1 MRQFILPDDW
11 DGGTRCLVEGGSAR
25 YVTRVLRL
33 GPGDSFPGL
42 DSSGRRWTCRVLESE
57 GSRLLLSIASP
68 PEGSDAAYLPD
79 VRAGGAGAVDAGG
92 AADDV
97 SAAFPGPPGFPDEE
111 AASLPRIIL
120 IQGLLKGPKMDL
132 VVRQAAEAGVSAIV
146 PLIASRSI
154 AQSEGGASRRI
165 RWERIVKEA
174 MQQSGSTARTEV
186 LQPIQPPGL
195 SAVLDS
201 LGLGPGRPRILLHE
215 SPLAQSSMHG
225 YLTGTPDAIALC
237 VGPEG
242 GFSRDEVDLF
252 LGEGFAPLRFAG
264 AILRAETASLYAVAA
279 ARIILSERSSWIPKP
294 L

>member
-1 MRQFILPDDW
+1 MRQFILPEDW

-25 YVTRVLRL
+25 YMIRVLRL

-57 GSRLLLSIASP
+57 GSRLLLSVAPP
-68 PEGSDAAYLPD
+68 PEGSDAARLPD
-79 VRAGGAGAVDAGG
+79 VRAGGAAKVPC
-92 AADDV
+92 V
-97 SAAFPGPPGFPDEE
+97 SASPGEE
-111 AASLPRIIL
+111 AAPLPRIIL
-120 IQGLLKGPKMDL
+120 VQGLLKGPKMDL
-132 VVRQAAEAGVSAIV
+132 VVRQATEAGVSAIV
-146 PLIASRSI
+146 PLLASRSI
-154 AQSEGGASRRI
+154 AQSEGGASRRV

-174 MQQSGSTARTEV
+174 MQQSGTAAHTEV
-186 LQPIQPPGL
+186 LQPIPPPGL
-195 SAVLDS
+195 SAALDS
-201 LGLGPGRPRILLHE
+201 LGLWPGLPRILLHE

-242 GFSRDEVDLF
+242 GFSRDEIDLF